1 MCSVISKSSSFG
13 PDRSEIKRCKWKD
26 RIIDESESELFD
38 QLLFFHFF
46 LVFLKEKKSNATLP
60 YNGVHTYYVE

>member
-46 LVFLKEKKSNATLP
+46 LVFLKNRGLFLLVTEPIYMNP
-60 YNGVHTYYVE
+60 H

>member
-46 LVFLKEKKSNATLP
+46 LVFLKEKNRTLLFLITE
-60 YNGVHTYYVE
+60 YILTT